1 MFKDASKNGEEP
13 LQLPGG
19 KAMTRKTTDRFVE
32 IQIISK
38 EELMKTNWMGRF
50 THVAVLAVM
59 VLVLAAVPAWGASKE
74 DKQKE
79 VQKVSRETLAR
90 LYKAQPSAKKA
101 VEGAAGYAVFSN
113 FGMKIL
119 VAGGGSGSGMAV
131 DNKTKKMTYMKMVE
145 VQAGLGMGVKKFRV
159 VFVFDTQKALNDFVN
174 SGWEFG
180 GQTTAAAKS
189 GDQGLALSGAVSV
202 APGVWMYQLTDTGLA
217 AEITG
222 KGTKY
227 YKDSDL
233 N

>member
-1 MFKDASKNGEEP
+1 MFHSRG
-13 LQLPGG
+13 
-19 KAMTRKTTDRFVE
+19 
-32 IQIISK
+32 
-38 EELMKTNWMGRF
+38 
-50 THVAVLAVM
+50 M
-59 VLVLAAVPAWGASKE
+59 VLKMAGLVIIILLLVTLPAWGAASKA

-79 VQKVSRETLAR
+79 VQKVSRETLAQ

-101 VEGAAGYAVFSN
+101 VESTAGYATFSN
-113 FGMKIL
+113 FGMKIFL
-119 VAGGGSGSGMAV
+119 AGTGTGSGLAV
-131 DNKTKKMTYMKMVE
+131 DNKTKKNTYMKMVE
-145 VQAGLGMGVKKFRV
+145 VQAGLGIGVKKFRV
-159 VFVFDTQKALNDFVN
+159 IFVFETQKALNDFIN

-189 GDQGLALSGAVSV
+189 GEQGTALSGAVSV

>member
-1 MFKDASKNGEEP
+1 MTTHSM
-13 LQLPGG
+13 G
-19 KAMTRKTTDRFVE
+19 KMR
-32 IQIISK
+32 IIV
-38 EELMKTNWMGRF
+38 G
-50 THVAVLAVM
+50 
-59 VLVLAAVPAWGASKE
+59 LAAMALLIAAMPAWGASKAQ
-74 DKQKE
+74 KQQE
-79 VQKVSRETLAR
+79 VQKMSRETLAK
-90 LYKAQPSAKKA
+90 LYRVQPSAKKA
-101 VEGAAGYAVFSN
+101 VEGAAGYATFSN

-119 VAGGGSGSGMAV
+119 MAGGGSGSGMAF
-131 DNKTKKMTYMKMVE
+131 DNKTKKATYMKMVE
-145 VQAGLGMGVKKFRV
+145 VQAGLGMGIKKFRV
-159 VFVFDTQKALNDFVN
+159 VFVFDTQNALNGFVN

-189 GDQGLALSGAVSV
+189 GDQGISLTGAVSV

>member
-1 MFKDASKNGEEP
+1 MRSARLPVVMWVVFAVTLSGMFLTGTSFAQDSK
-13 LQLPGG
+13 
-19 KAMTRKTTDRFVE
+19 KAQKQQEVRKMT
-32 IQIISK
+32 Q
-38 EELMKTNWMGRF
+38 
-50 THVAVLAVM
+50 
-59 VLVLAAVPAWGASKE
+59 
-74 DKQKE
+74 
-79 VQKVSRETLAR
+79 ETLNR
-90 LYKAQPSAKKA
+90 LYKVQPKAKQA
-101 VEGAAGYAVFSN
+101 IQNAAGYAVFSN
-113 FGMKIL
+113 FGMKIF

-131 DNKTKKMTYMKMVE
+131 DNKTRNETFMKMVE

-180 GQTTAAAKS
+180 GQTTAAAKT
-189 GDQGLALSGAVSV
+189 GDQGAALSGAVSV

>member
-1 MFKDASKNGEEP
+1 
-13 LQLPGG
+13 
-19 KAMTRKTTDRFVE
+19 MTNNSMRRME
-32 IQIISK
+32 IIA
-38 EELMKTNWMGRF
+38 G
-50 THVAVLAVM
+50 LA
-59 VLVLAAVPAWGASKE
+59 LIAFLLIALPAWGATKAE
-74 DKQKE
+74 KQKE
-79 VQKVSRETLAR
+79 VQKVSRETLAQ

-101 VEGAAGYAVFSN
+101 VAGAAGYATFSN

-119 VAGGGSGSGMAV
+119 FAGGGSGSGMAV
-131 DNKTKKMTYMKMVE
+131 DNKTKKTTYMKMVE

-180 GQTTAAAKS
+180 GQTTAAAKA
-189 GDQGLALSGAVSV
+189 GDQGAALAGAVSV

>member
-1 MFKDASKNGEEP
+1 MTTHSM
-13 LQLPGG
+13 G
-19 KAMTRKTTDRFVE
+19 KMRIILGLAAMALL
-32 IQIISK
+32 I
-38 EELMKTNWMGRF
+38 
-50 THVAVLAVM
+50 
-59 VLVLAAVPAWGASKE
+59 AAVPAWGASKA

-79 VQKVSRETLAR
+79 VQKMSRETLAK
-90 LYKAQPSAKKA
+90 LYRVQPSAKKA
-101 VEGAAGYAVFSN
+101 VEGAAGYATFSN
-113 FGMKIL
+113 FGMKIF
-119 VAGGGSGSGMAV
+119 VAGGGSGSGMAF
-131 DNKTKKMTYMKMVE
+131 DNRTKKATYMKMVE
-145 VQAGLGMGVKKFRV
+145 VQAGLGMGIKKFRV

-189 GDQGLALSGAVSV
+189 GDQGISLTGAVSV